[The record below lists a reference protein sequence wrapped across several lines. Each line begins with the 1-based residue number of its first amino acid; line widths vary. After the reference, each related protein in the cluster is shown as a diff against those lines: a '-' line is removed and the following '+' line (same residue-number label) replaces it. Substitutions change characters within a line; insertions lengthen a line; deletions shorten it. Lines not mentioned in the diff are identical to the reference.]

1 MLRLARDPD
10 ELDRL
15 TLELLR
21 IRRSGS
27 RHFSPPD
34 PGLSTKANGQSPAG
48 RRSDRATPSAS
59 PLAVLQAGLRYL
71 PEPARD
77 AYRRHGPTGARGA
90 DRSSLSSFAFRENLL
105 RPVES
110 RLAVLTDWV
119 WGKGL
124 MKPAG
129 LASRLEWLLVPG
141 STKVCGTPK
150 TGGSTGRSRRLLGY
164 ACQSASPQARPGGAA
179 SQTAG

>member
-1 MLRLARDPD
+1 MLRGSG
-10 ELDRL
+10 
-15 TLELLR
+15 TC
-21 IRRSGS
+21 RS
-27 RHFSPPD
+27 
-34 PGLSTKANGQSPAG
+34 
-48 RRSDRATPSAS
+48 
-59 PLAVLQAGLRYL
+59 
-71 PEPARD
+71 PARD

-90 DRSSLSSFAFRENLL
+90 DRSLLSSFAFRENLL

-129 LASRLEWLLVPG
+129 LASRLEWLLVP
-141 STKVCGTPK
+141 SSMKVCRTPK

-164 ACQSASPQARPGGAA
+164 ACQSASPQARPGGQRRATGELGVGPHYWLSPGLRPSLLA
-179 SQTAG
+179 EPRY